1 MQKDKLPSFFCGPSV
16 SKIFM
21 ENIQKWFYVNSSL
34 EYKLQSPCQLADQSG
49 TNESWC
55 IPPIRNTI
63 ASYNLTYIFINFWW
77 IENRNSFFLLVI
89 WTRLAKWE
97 VWYYCTFFYKSVRM
111 LVNLNFYVKVFHACS
126 SYDIHFASITKQI
139 KLVFDI
145 SLLVFAKTNLFQI
158 SKIEICKSKYLQM
171 FQTF

>member
-1 MQKDKLPSFFCGPSV
+1 MSTSWPIWDKWVL
-16 SKIFM
+16 M
-21 ENIQKWFYVNSSL
+21 YSSNP
-34 EYKLQSPCQLADQSG
+34 EHHCFLQLD
-49 TNESWC
+49 
-55 IPPIRNTI
+55 
-63 ASYNLTYIFINFWW
+63 LHLHKFWW

-158 SKIEICKSKYLQM
+158 SQIEICKSKYLQM